1 MTFKPTIC
9 GTFGLA
15 TAMLLNV
22 SAVAATAPPA
32 MATAVQDKPRLIV
45 ITDIG
50 TEPDDLE
57 SMVRLLTY
65 ANEFDIE
72 GLIASPS
79 NHLRDR
85 TYPQLI
91 EARVRAYGEA
101 LPNLKVHAPGW
112 PDAATLQSRIRAHSP
127 LYGMAGVGDGK
138 DSEASRLIVEA
149 VDKADAR
156 PVWVSI
162 WGGAAPL
169 AQALWSVRASRSPAE
184 VERFVARLRVYS
196 ISDQD
201 DAGPW
206 ARTTFPKLFWIAS
219 IHGPT
224 QYELAAWTGISADTP
239 GADPSLVS
247 RQWLNDNIRS
257 KGPLGATYPRPMFI
271 MEGDS
276 PSFLY
281 LIPNGLGSPEHPNWG
296 SWGGRYEQLS
306 PAFGLWADA
315 QDAATGIDGKPV
327 KNNKATVWR
336 WRQAFQNDF
345 AARMNWS
352 IAPRFADANHPPEL
366 RLNGQAGQ
374 APVELA
380 VCPDQPLLLT
390 AAGSR
395 DPDGQPLTYRWWRY
409 GEVSG
414 ALWSPDLKLS
424 AASGE
429 TTTVTVPA
437 WTQPA
442 DMHQPDN
449 QTFHVILE
457 ATDTGDPALTRYR
470 RAVITVPTKGGSAGG
485 QRCQPVKVAQ
495 KSEEVPSFSEPVGRL
510 DGYSVAETDIGAL
523 VDDPAAR
530 VILDKYL
537 PGFAIRAAGSPQGRG
552 MTLKAVQSFDPRLTP
567 EVMAKIDGE
576 LARIKPK

>member
-1 MTFKPTIC
+1 MKIRPTVC
-9 GTFGLA
+9 GTFSLA
-15 TAMLLNV
+15 AALLLNV
-22 SAVAATAPPA
+22 SAVTAAAPPVP
-32 MATAVQDKPRLIV
+32 ATTMQDKPRLIV

-50 TEPDDLE
+50 AEPDDLE
-57 SMVRLLTY
+57 SMVRLLVY
-65 ANEFDIE
+65 ANELDIE
-72 GLIASPS
+72 GLLASTS
-79 NHLRDR
+79 AHLRDR

-91 EARVRAYGEA
+91 EARVRAYGEV
-101 LPNLKVHAPGW
+101 LPNLKVHAKGW
-112 PDAATLQSRIRAHSP
+112 PEAATLQSRIRAHSP

-169 AQALWSVRASRSPAE
+169 AQALWHVRATRSAAE
-184 VERFVARLRVYS
+184 VDRFVGKLRVYS

-206 ARTTFPKLFWIAS
+206 ARAMFPKLFWIAS

-224 QYELAAWTGISADTP
+224 QYELAAWTGISADIP

-296 SWGGRYEQLS
+296 SWGGRYERLS

-315 QDAATGIDGKPV
+315 QDTATGIDGKPV

-352 IAPRFADANHPPEL
+352 ITPRFADANHPPEL
-366 RLNGQAGQ
+366 RLNGQAGH
-374 APVELA
+374 APVQIS
-380 VCPDQPLLLT
+380 VCPGQPLRLT
-390 AAGSR
+390 ATGSR

-429 TTTVTVPA
+429 TTTVTVPV

-442 DMHQPDN
+442 DMLQTV

-470 RAVITVPTKGGSAGG
+470 RVVISVPTRGGSAGG
-485 QRCQPVKVAQ
+485 QRCEPVKVVQ
-495 KSEEVPSFSEPVGRL
+495 QSDQVPSFSEPVGRL
-510 DGYSVAETDIGAL
+510 DGYSVAETEIGVL

-530 VILDKYL
+530 AILDKYI
-537 PGFAIRAAGSPQGRG
+537 PGFAIRAAESPQGRG

-576 LARIKPK
+576 LELIKPK

>member
-1 MTFKPTIC
+1 VTFKPTMC
-9 GTFGLA
+9 GTLGLA
-15 TAMLLNV
+15 TAVLLNV
-22 SAVAATAPPA
+22 NGAAAAAPPA
-32 MATAVQDKPRLIV
+32 VATVAQDKPRLIV

-50 TEPDDLE
+50 TEPDDLQ

-72 GLIASPS
+72 GLIASTS
-79 NHLRDR
+79 SHLRDR

-91 EARVRAYGEA
+91 EERVRAYGKV

-112 PDAATLQSRIRAHSP
+112 PEAATLQSRIRAHSP
-127 LYGMAGVGDGK
+127 LYGMAGVGDSK
-138 DSEASRLIVEA
+138 DSDASRLIIDT

-184 VERFVARLRVYS
+184 VERFVAKLRVYS

-206 ARTTFPKLFWIAS
+206 ARAMFPKLFWISS

-224 QYELAAWTGISADTP
+224 QYELAAWTGISADSP
-239 GADPSLVS
+239 GADPSMVS

-296 SWGGRYEQLS
+296 SWGGRYEKLS
-306 PAFGLWADA
+306 PPFGLWADA

-327 KNNKATVWR
+327 KNNKVTVWR

-352 IAPRFADANHPPEL
+352 VTPRFADANHPPEL

-374 APVELA
+374 APVEIS
-380 VCPDQPLLLT
+380 VCTNQPVRLT
-390 AAGSR
+390 AAGSH
-395 DPDGQPLTYRWWRY
+395 DPDGQPLTYRWWHY
-409 GEVSG
+409 SEVSG

-424 AASGE
+424 AVSGE

-442 DMHQPDN
+442 NMHQMDN

-470 RAVITVPTKGGSAGG
+470 RAVVTVPTKGGSAGG
-485 QRCQPVKVAQ
+485 QRCRPVKVAQ

-530 VILDKYL
+530 AILDKYL
-537 PGFAIRAAGSPQGRG
+537 PSFASRAAESPQGRG

-567 EVMAKIDGE
+567 EVMAKIDDE